1 MSIAAKE
8 AEVFDQPLSPVE
20 RVVGAIMAGLLGLA
34 NLVLG
39 ATALMFFYVLVTFVL

>member
-1 MSIAAKE
+1 MSLAAKE
-8 AEVFDQPLSPVE
+8 KEVFDQPLTPVE

-39 ATALMFFYVLVTFVL
+39 ATALVFFYVLVTFVL